1 MSIWDTFSHVPGR
14 IEDGTTGDMACDS
27 YHKYKEDVQMIKAL
41 GVGISYNIDVAKW
54 NRLQLII
61 IIFKLP
67 FLIK

>member
-41 GVGISYNIDVAKW
+41 GVGISYNIDVAK
-54 NRLQLII
+54 
-61 IIFKLP
+61 
-67 FLIK
+67 